1 MLMGEFPVKSKDE
14 NESEE
19 EVEEGMAGLLVD
31 TAGTYTF
38 LAPECC
44 TGEAFSP
51 WPVDVWA
58 AGVTLYVFLFG
69 RLPFQK
75 EGLGPLFEAIQEE
88 VVMFPPRKEE
98 GEEGEG
104 GKEGEE
110 GGKEVLVL
118 EEGVR
123 DVLEGLFK
131 KDPQER
137 WTLGMLKGHAW
148 LERAQKEDEDE
159 DRRRDEE
166 EEKARREKEEK
177 EEEGVK
183 EGGRGE

>member
-1 MLMGEFPVKSKDE
+1 MLMGEVPVKDDDE
-14 NESEE
+14 GEE
-19 EVEEGMAGLLVD
+19 EVGEEEGVGGMLVD

-88 VVMFPPRKEE
+88 VGVFLPREE
-98 GEEGEG
+98 AGEEEGGEEG
-104 GKEGEE
+104 
-110 GGKEVLVL
+110 KEVMVL
-118 EEGVR
+118 EEGLR
-123 DVLEGLFK
+123 DMLEGLFQK
-131 KDPQER
+131 NPRER
-137 WTLGMLKGHAW
+137 WTLGMLREHAW
-148 LERAQKEDEDE
+148 LETAQREDEEE
-159 DRRRDEE
+159 DRRRDEAE
-166 EEKARREKEEK
+166 EEEARREKEDK
-177 EEEGVK
+177 EEEEGKK
-183 EGGRGE
+183 EGREE